1 MHRFLALSSI
11 ALTLALCGCAT
22 TKQPEPDKTIKTS
35 SVIAPEG
42 KSPAGKDEEDADV
55 PDHGGWHH
63 LAGRTLEV
71 SSLSE
76 LKLHDKEV
84 ILSFDDGP
92 IPGRTDKVL
101 AVLDRFGVKGAFM
114 MVGEMAELHP
124 QLARRIAQD
133 GNAIG
138 SHTYRH
144 ADLGT
149 MSFDAAMKE
158 VAKGQLAVTK
168 ATGEDVNFF
177 RFPYLAESRKL
188 RAAIAMRDMVVMDV
202 DIDSKD
208 YFNTTPV
215 AVHQTHDGRA
225 AQARPRHHPDA
236 RHSQAHRNDV
246 AGAAFETRSGRL
258 QGSDAE
264 IQKELRAGGN
274 GFALIAM
281 TCPRTA
287 F

>member
-1 MHRFLALSSI
+1 MFRLLALSSI
-11 ALTLALCGCAT
+11 ALTIALAGCAT
-22 TKQPEPDKTIKTS
+22 TKQPAPDKTIKTS

-42 KSPAGKDEEDADV
+42 KSLADKDEGDRDV
-55 PDHGGWHH
+55 SRYDGWHH

-101 AVLDRFGVKGAFM
+101 AILDKFGVKGAFM

-124 QLARRIAQD
+124 ELARKVAED

-144 ADLGT
+144 ADLATLG
-149 MSFDAAMKE
+149 FDAAMKE

-177 RFPYLAESRKL
+177 RFPYLAESHKL
-188 RAAIAMRDMVVMDV
+188 RSAIAARDMVVMDV

-215 AVHQTHDGRA
+215 AVTKRTMDLLHKRGRGIILMHDI
-225 AQARPRHHPDA
+225 H
-236 RHSQAHRNDV
+236 N
-246 AGAAFETRSGRL
+246 
-258 QGSDAE
+258 
-264 IQKELRAGGN
+264 
-274 GFALIAM
+274 
-281 TCPRTA
+281 RTA
-287 F
+287 MMLPALLSKLEAEGYKVVTLKFKKSSTPVEMASLW

>member
-42 KSPAGKDEEDADV
+42 KSPAGKDEEDTDV

-144 ADLGT
+144 ADLAT

-215 AVHQTHDGRA
+215 AV
-225 AQARPRHHPDA
+225 
-236 RHSQAHRNDV
+236 
-246 AGAAFETRSGRL
+246 TRRTM
-258 QGSDAE
+258 D
-264 IQKELRAGGN
+264 ELRKRGRGII
-274 GFALIAM
+274 LMHDIHK
-281 TCPRTA
+281 RTA
-287 F
+287 MMLPALLSKLEAEGYKVVTLKFKKSSAPVEMASL